1 MSLVPAVW
9 SSWWMMPRCGRVD
22 VRDGS
27 PGTRET
33 DLLDLTKEAR
43 AVNAGTPQETPDIV
57 GAAP

>member
-1 MSLVPAVW
+1 MMS
-9 SSWWMMPRCGRVD
+9 RCGRVD
-22 VRDGS
+22 VRGGS

-43 AVNAGTPQETPDIV
+43 AVNAGTPQEAPDIV